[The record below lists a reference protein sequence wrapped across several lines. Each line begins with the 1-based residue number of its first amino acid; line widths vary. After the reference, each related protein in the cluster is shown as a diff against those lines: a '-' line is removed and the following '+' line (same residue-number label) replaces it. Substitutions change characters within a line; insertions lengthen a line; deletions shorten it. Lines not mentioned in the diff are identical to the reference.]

1 MKLILLLLLCVL
13 LIHCRSQSDSEHEAS
28 ARVILYKSTET
39 NPVAEG
45 VDFLVS
51 YQIINIGDVTGIN
64 IDIVDK
70 YDPKS
75 FETTENINEDGNVAF
90 SLKELAPGGQASF
103 NVTVRPKLFGIY
115 ESTRAR
121 IKYINSALNEM
132 EGVESDYRSGYST
145 SLGRIK
151 IISAAEYARKSSHY
165 IREWSVFLA
174 VLSLTSLLP
183 FVIWI
188 VTNAASIKL
197 SVKRKTT

>member
-1 MKLILLLLLCVL
+1 LANRKSSLFFGKSLC
-13 LIHCRSQSDSEHEAS
+13 
-28 ARVILYKSTET
+28 T
-39 NPVAEG
+39 
-45 VDFLVS
+45 
-51 YQIINIGDVTGIN
+51 TG
-64 IDIVDK
+64 
-70 YDPKS
+70 S
-75 FETTENINEDGNVAF
+75 
-90 SLKELAPGGQASF
+90 QASF

-151 IISAAEYARKSSHY
+151 IISAAEYARKSSYY
-165 IREWSVFLA
+165 IREWSVLLA

-188 VTNAASIKL
+188 ITRAASIKL
-197 SVKRKTT
+197 SVKRKAT